1 MTIKPLLLFNYRRN
15 RAYACHVLLGA
26 LEQAG
31 LDEAVEV
38 RFARNREALSDFI
51 AGAERQGRPVLTAW
65 TFFSPNF
72 TEARDELAWLRERH
86 DGRAGLHLAGGVHAA
101 ALPAETLA
109 AGFDLVATGEGEG
122 TIVDLVAAWK
132 DGGDP
137 GTVRGIGRLEA
148 GRYVSGGT
156 AERVDLDD
164 YPPFAAKDGWFN
176 PIEITR
182 GCIYACQF
190 CRAAFH
196 SKARFRHRSVAAV
209 RDAVRVM
216 RGRNMRDVRF
226 ITPSALSYGSDDET
240 PRLDRVEELLVGIRD
255 ELGPGGRIFF
265 GSFPAEARPEHL
277 TPESVG
283 MLKRLVHNDNIV
295 IGAQSG
301 SARVLEACHRGHTVD
316 DVVRGTR
323 AAVAAGFKTY
333 VDFIFGLPGESQE
346 DARESLRVAGELA
359 AMGARIHAH
368 TFLPLPGTPF
378 AGTPAG
384 RMSEETRL
392 GLERL
397 ASQGRLFGQWRTQGD
412 LSPSLAA
419 LKKSRGKSAAS

>member
-1 MTIKPLLLFNYRRN
+1 MSLKPLLLFNYRRN

-38 RFARNREALSDFI
+38 RFARDRDALSSLI
-51 AGAERQGRPVLTAW
+51 TEAERCGRPVLTAW

-72 TEARDELAWLRERH
+72 TESQAELAWLRDRH
-86 DGRAGLHLAGGVHAA
+86 DGRGGLHLAGGVHAA
-101 ALPAETLA
+101 ALPVETLA
-109 AGFDLVATGEGEG
+109 AGFDLVATGEGEK
-122 TIVDLVAAWK
+122 TIVDLVGVWK

-137 GTVRGIGRLEA
+137 GTVRGIGRLEG

-209 RDAVRVM
+209 RDAVRIM

-240 PRLDRVEELLVGIRD
+240 PRLDRVEEFLVAIRD
-255 ELGPGGRIFF
+255 ELGPRGRVFF

-277 TPESVG
+277 TPESVAL
-283 MLKRLVHNDNIV
+283 LKRLVHNDNIV

-301 SARVLEACHRGHTVD
+301 SAKVLEACHRGHTVD
-316 DVVRGTR
+316 DVIRGTK

-333 VDFIFGLPGESQE
+333 VDFIFGLPGESAD
-346 DARESLRVAGELA
+346 DARESLRVAEDLA

-397 ASQGRLFGQWRTQGD
+397 ASKGRLFGQWRTQSN
-412 LSPSLAA
+412 LSPSLAT
-419 LKKSRGKSAAS
+419 LKRGRIKPPDF